1 MDMRISLY
9 ADEDFPRIQS
19 DLHNSREFIS
29 CATEIVEVLE
39 KYDMRYC
46 EVHTLLEHL
55 LNVFYRCSD
64 NSHSDMQIYDARKLF
79 EKMNSEKAE

>member
-1 MDMRISLY
+1 MQMKIFHEFNLIY
-9 ADEDFPRIQS
+9 IIAE
-19 DLHNSREFIS
+19 NSFLVQLKLLQCWENMI
-29 CATEIVEVLE
+29 CG
-39 KYDMRYC
+39 YC

>member
-29 CATEIVEVLE
+29 CATEIVAVLE

-64 NSHSDMQIYDARKLF
+64 SSHSDMQIYDVRKIF
-79 EKMNSEKAE
+79 EKINLEKAE